1 MLERVAFLLVKMV
14 VRGPKAEVRKCN
26 EDTGRITPDETFPSR
41 YAKINGRRYAAVRDF
56 FITSHI
62 NYINNV

>member
-1 MLERVAFLLVKMV
+1 MLERVAFLPVKMV
-14 VRGPKAEVRKCN
+14 ARGPKAEVRKRKWIQ
-26 EDTGRITPDETFPSR
+26 DVQLPGETFPSR